1 MPVWLDKLSLR
12 INGWV
17 LGLVPVSVTLI
28 IDMLLV
34 FNKECLD
41 IQAITESIF
50 TVIVYRKSV
59 MLWS

>member
-1 MPVWLDKLSLR
+1 MPVWLDKLSFG

-17 LGLVPVSVTLI
+17 FGLVPVSVTLI
-28 IDMLLV
+28 TDMMLV

-41 IQAITESIF
+41 IWAITESIF